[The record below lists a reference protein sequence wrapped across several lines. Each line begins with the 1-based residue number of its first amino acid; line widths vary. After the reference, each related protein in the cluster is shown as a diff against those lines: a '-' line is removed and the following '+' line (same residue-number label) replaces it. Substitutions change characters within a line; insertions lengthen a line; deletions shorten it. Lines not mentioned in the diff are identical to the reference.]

1 MTHWIS
7 FASYSQRVE
16 VSFKKLSN
24 SLNILNTKGGKT
36 MSDLAWKIS
45 KRLPVYI
52 DFHTMKRILWPKT
65 QGYTLAIWNCGSSE
79 SLWSIMRDVRI
90 TIRKDGRLYRTIKN
104 GYV

>member
-1 MTHWIS
+1 
-7 FASYSQRVE
+7 
-16 VSFKKLSN
+16 
-24 SLNILNTKGGKT
+24 

-52 DFHTMKRILWPKT
+52 DLNTMKRILGPKT

-79 SLWSIMRDVRI
+79 SLWGFMRDVRI

>member
-1 MTHWIS
+1 
-7 FASYSQRVE
+7 
-16 VSFKKLSN
+16 
-24 SLNILNTKGGKT
+24 

-52 DFHTMKRILWPKT
+52 CLNSMKRIPGPKT

-79 SLWSIMRDVRI
+79 SIWSLMRDVRI
-90 TIRKDGRLYRTIKN
+90 TIRKDGMLYRTIKN

>member
-1 MTHWIS
+1 
-7 FASYSQRVE
+7 
-16 VSFKKLSN
+16 
-24 SLNILNTKGGKT
+24 
-36 MSDLAWKIS
+36 MSDLALKIS

-52 DFHTMKRILWPKT
+52 DLNSLKRILGPKT

-79 SLWSIMRDVRI
+79 SLWRLMRDVRI